1 MIQRDF
7 IKRQL
12 EELGRAVA
20 KIISDILKLKELGKV
35 EEGIVITQE
44 TLKNNFDLDIENL
57 LSLPLESFVEALIRE
72 KKYSSVHL
80 NYLGDVLF
88 TAAELF
94 EQKGET
100 KKAKALNQRVLMIF
114 NYVNQTEK
122 TFSLERNNKI
132 EKIKNNL
139 RTIN

>member
-12 EELGRAVA
+12 EELGRAIR
-20 KIISDILKLKELGKV
+20 KIIADLLKLKELGKLD
-35 EEGIVITQE
+35 EGIVIAQE
-44 TLKNNFDLDIENL
+44 TLKSTFDMDIENI
-57 LSLPLESFVEALIRE
+57 LSLPLNNFVETLIKE
-72 KKYSSVHL
+72 KKYRSVHL

-88 TAAELF
+88 AAAELF
-94 EQKGET
+94 EQKGE
-100 KKAKALNQRVLMIF
+100 KKKSNELNQRVLIIF

-132 EKIKNNL
+132 EKIKNKHL
-139 RTIN
+139 

>member
-12 EELGRAVA
+12 EELGRAIG

-35 EEGIVITQE
+35 DEGIVIAQE
-44 TLKNNFDLDIENL
+44 TLESTFDLDIENL
-57 LSLPLESFVEALIRE
+57 LSLPLNNFVETLIKE

-80 NYLGDVLF
+80 NYLGDVLLI
-88 TAAELF
+88 TAELY
-94 EQKGET
+94 EQKGE
-100 KKAKALNQRVLMIF
+100 KQRSKELYQRVLIIF
-114 NYVNQTEK
+114 NYVDQTEK

-132 EKIKNNL
+132 EKIKNC
-139 RTIN
+139 

>member
-12 EELGRAVA
+12 EELGRAIGKV
-20 KIISDILKLKELGKV
+20 ISDILKLKELGKV
-35 EEGIVITQE
+35 DEGIVIAQE
-44 TLKNNFDLDIENL
+44 TLKSTFDLDIENL
-57 LSLPLESFVEALIRE
+57 LSLPLDCFVETLIKE

-88 TAAELF
+88 IAAELF
-94 EQKGET
+94 EQKGE
-100 KKAKALNQRVLMIF
+100 KKKSKELNQRILIIF
-114 NYVNQTEK
+114 NYIDQTEK

>member
-12 EELGRAVA
+12 EELGRAIG

-35 EEGIVITQE
+35 DEGIVIAQE
-44 TLKNNFDLDIENL
+44 TLESTFDLDIENM
-57 LSLPLESFVEALIRE
+57 LSLPLDSFVETLIKE

-88 TAAELF
+88 AAAELF
-94 EQKGET
+94 EQKDE
-100 KKAKALNQRVLMIF
+100 KKRSKELNQRVLIIF
-114 NYVNQTEK
+114 NYIDQTEK

>member
-12 EELGRAVA
+12 EELGRAIGKV
-20 KIISDILKLKELGKV
+20 ISEILKLKEQGKLD
-35 EEGIVITQE
+35 EGIVMTQK
-44 TLKNNFDLDIENL
+44 TLEGTFDLDFENV
-57 LSLPLESFVEALIRE
+57 LSIPSDNIVETLIKE

-88 TAAELF
+88 TCAELF
-94 EQKGET
+94 EQKGE
-100 KKAKALNQRVLMIF
+100 KKKSKELYQRVLIIF
-114 NYVNQTEK
+114 NYIDQTEK

-132 EKIKNNL
+132 EKIKSKCL
-139 RTIN
+139 

>member
-35 EEGIVITQE
+35 DEGIVIAQE
-44 TLKNNFDLDIENL
+44 TVESTFDLDIENL
-57 LSLPLESFVEALIRE
+57 LSLPLNNFVETLIKE

-80 NYLGDVLF
+80 NYLGDVLLI
-88 TAAELF
+88 TAELY
-94 EQKGET
+94 EQKGE
-100 KKAKALNQRVLMIF
+100 KQRSKELYQRVLIIF
-114 NYVNQTEK
+114 NYVDQTEK

-132 EKIKNNL
+132 EKIKNC
-139 RTIN
+139 

>member
-35 EEGIVITQE
+35 DEGIVLAQE
-44 TLKNNFDLDIENL
+44 TLESTFDLDIENL
-57 LSLPLESFVEALIRE
+57 LSLPLNNFVETLIKE

-88 TAAELF
+88 ITAELY
-94 EQKGET
+94 EQKGE
-100 KKAKALNQRVLMIF
+100 KQRSKELYQRVLIIF
-114 NYVNQTEK
+114 NYVDQTEK

-132 EKIKNNL
+132 EKIKNC
-139 RTIN
+139 

>member
-20 KIISDILKLKELGKV
+20 KIISGILKLKELGKLD
-35 EEGIVITQE
+35 EGIVIAQE
-44 TLKNNFDLDIENL
+44 TLESTFDLDIEIT
-57 LSLPLESFVEALIRE
+57 LSLPLDNFVETLIIE
-72 KKYSSVHL
+72 KKYNSVHL

-88 TAAELF
+88 VAAELF
-94 EQKGET
+94 ELKGDDRRS
-100 KKAKALNQRVLMIF
+100 KDLYQRVLIIF
-114 NYVNQTEK
+114 NYIDQTEK

-132 EKIKNNL
+132 EKIKNF
-139 RTIN
+139 

>member
-20 KIISDILKLKELGKV
+20 KIISDILKLKEQGKV
-35 EEGIVITQE
+35 DEGIVIAQE
-44 TLKNNFDLDIENL
+44 TLESTFDLNIENI
-57 LSLPLESFVEALIRE
+57 LSLPLNNFVETLIKE

-88 TAAELF
+88 ASAELF
-94 EQKGET
+94 EQKGE
-100 KKAKALNQRVLMIF
+100 KKRSNELYQRVLVIF

-122 TFSLERNNKI
+122 TFSVERNNKI
-132 EKIKNNL
+132 EKIRNKYL
-139 RTIN
+139 

>member
-12 EELGRAVA
+12 EELGRAIG
-20 KIISDILKLKELGKV
+20 KIISDILKLKEIGKLD
-35 EEGIVITQE
+35 EGIVIAQE
-44 TLKNNFDLDIENL
+44 TLESTFGLNIENI
-57 LSLPLESFVEALIRE
+57 LSIPSVNFVETLIEE

-88 TAAELF
+88 TTAELF
-94 EQKGET
+94 EQKGE
-100 KKAKALNQRVLMIF
+100 KKRSKELYQRVLIIF
-114 NYVNQTEK
+114 NYIDQTEK

-132 EKIKNNL
+132 EKIKNECL
-139 RTIN
+139 

>member
-35 EEGIVITQE
+35 DEGIVITQE
-44 TLKNNFDLDIENL
+44 TLKNTFDLDIENL
-57 LSLPLESFVEALIRE
+57 LSLPLNNFVETLIKE

-88 TAAELF
+88 AAAELY
-94 EQKGET
+94 EQKGE
-100 KKAKALNQRVLMIF
+100 KKRSKELYQRVLVIF
-114 NYVNQTEK
+114 NYVDQTEK
-122 TFSLERNNKI
+122 IFSLERNNKI
-132 EKIKNNL
+132 EKIKNECL
-139 RTIN
+139 

>member
-1 MIQRDF
+1 MQRDF

-12 EELGRAVA
+12 EELGQAIA

-35 EEGIVITQE
+35 DEGIVMTQE
-44 TLKNNFDLDIENL
+44 TLESAFNLNIENILSIPLNNF
-57 LSLPLESFVEALIRE
+57 VETLIKE

-88 TAAELF
+88 AAAELY
-94 EQKGET
+94 EQKGEMKT
-100 KKAKALNQRVLMIF
+100 SKDLYQRVLVVF
-114 NYVNQTEK
+114 NYVDQTEK

-132 EKIKNNL
+132 EKIKKMYL
-139 RTIN
+139 